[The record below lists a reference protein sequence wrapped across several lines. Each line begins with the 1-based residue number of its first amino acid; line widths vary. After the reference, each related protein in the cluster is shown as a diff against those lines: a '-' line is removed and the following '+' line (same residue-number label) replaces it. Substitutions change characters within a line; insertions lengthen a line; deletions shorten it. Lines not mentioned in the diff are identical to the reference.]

1 MEKQAGHHEVF
12 FQFPLYL
19 AAEARLKIKDH
30 NLKDPKTNREKK
42 PHFHALTEMAGVYR
56 ETQNFGRES
65 PPSFLYESLPL
76 RGFHTLTEMAGVYRE
91 TQNFGR
97 GSPVFFI

>member
-30 NLKDPKTNREKK
+30 NLKDPKTNREKNRTN
-42 PHFHALTEMAGVYR
+42 LNLI
-56 ETQNFGRES
+56 QL
-65 PPSFLYESLPL
+65 FLVSEQKVISLIL
-76 RGFHTLTEMAGVYRE
+76 YAD
-91 TQNFGR
+91 
-97 GSPVFFI
+97 